1 MVHIDHSRTALDAI
15 DAPASCGSRDC
26 RTTMSGTIC
35 FGGVCI
41 PINAIW
47 PVIVLGLKWLF
58 EKLTGAPPALDVQLD
73 ERPVDELPTVPYV
86 SSDEDWEERVAK
98 TKEGRPLVVD
108 FTATWCGPCQ
118 KIAPLFQRLAATY
131 DGADFVKVD
140 VDDLDDVAEA
150 CAVQAMPTFQIFVN
164 GAKKDAMTGAS
175 EAKLATLVDAHCGK
189 KTK

>member
-1 MVHIDHSRTALDAI
+1 
-15 DAPASCGSRDC
+15 
-26 RTTMSGTIC
+26 MSGTIC

-47 PVIVLGLKWLF
+47 PVVVLGLKWLF
-58 EKLTGAPPALDVQLD
+58 EKFTGAPQVQNIALD
-73 ERPVDELPTVPYV
+73 ERPVEELPPVPHV

-98 TKEGRPLVVD
+98 TKTGRPLVVD

-131 DGADFVKVD
+131 ADADFVKVKVD

-150 CAVQAMPTFQIFVN
+150 CGVRAMPTFQVYVN
-164 GAKKDAMTGAS
+164 GAKAATMTGAS
-175 EAKLATLVDAHCGK
+175 DAKLTAFVDTHCGK

>member
-1 MVHIDHSRTALDAI
+1 
-15 DAPASCGSRDC
+15 
-26 RTTMSGTIC
+26 MSGTIC

-58 EKLTGAPPALDVQLD
+58 EKIMGAPPALDVKLD

-118 KIAPLFQRLAATY
+118 MIAPKFAELAEANP
-131 DGADFVKVD
+131 DLVFVKVD
-140 VDDLDDVAEA
+140 VDELEDIAAEA
-150 CAVQAMPTFQIFVN
+150 EISAMPTFQVYKG
-164 GAKKDAMTGAS
+164 GAKVDSMTGAS
-175 EAKLATLVDAHCGK
+175 ADKLAELVAK
-189 KTK
+189 NK

>member
-1 MVHIDHSRTALDAI
+1 
-15 DAPASCGSRDC
+15 
-26 RTTMSGTIC
+26 MSGTIC

-47 PVIVLGLKWLF
+47 PVVVLGLKWLF
-58 EKLTGAPPALDVQLD
+58 EKLTGAPPTIEVALD
-73 ERPVDELPTVPYV
+73 ERPVDELPPVPYV
-86 SSDEDWEERVAK
+86 GSDEDWEERVAK
-98 TKEGRPLVVD
+98 TKTGRPLVVD

-131 DGADFVKVD
+131 DGADFVKID
-140 VDDLDDVAEA
+140 VDDLDEVAEA
-150 CAVQAMPTFQIFVN
+150 CGVRAMPTFQVYVN

-175 EAKLATLVDAHCGK
+175 EAKLTAFVDAHCGK